1 MVSFVALRLADINI
15 CNEKRPNTCN
25 VPEAIQAMID
35 ADIDIHHL
43 DNDGNNA
50 LFYAQN
56 VEQELLVSNGINVNH
71 RNKSGTLAIQHI
83 DVSPG

>member
-1 MVSFVALRLADINI
+1 
-15 CNEKRPNTCN
+15 
-25 VPEAIQAMID
+25 MID

-56 VEQELLVSNGINVNH
+56 VETVDFLSAMVLMLTTGISQAPLRFNILMFH
-71 RNKSGTLAIQHI
+71 QG
-83 DVSPG
+83 

>member
-1 MVSFVALRLADINI
+1 NLFRVKSKNGVLRCLKAGMDINI
-15 CNEKRPNTCN
+15 CNSKGQTALFTCN

-43 DNDGNNA
+43 DNEGNNA

-56 VEQELLVSNGINVNH
+56 VETVELLVSNGINV
-71 RNKSGTLAIQHI
+71 
-83 DVSPG
+83 

>member
-1 MVSFVALRLADINI
+1 
-15 CNEKRPNTCN
+15 
-25 VPEAIQAMID
+25 MID

-56 VEQELLVSNGINVNH
+56 VETVELC
-71 RNKSGTLAIQHI
+71 QQWY
-83 DVSPG
+83 

>member
-1 MVSFVALRLADINI
+1 
-15 CNEKRPNTCN
+15 
-25 VPEAIQAMID
+25 MID

-56 VEQELLVSNGINVNH
+56 VETVELLVSNGINVNH
-71 RNKSGTLAIQHI
+71 RISQAPLRFNILMFHRG
-83 DVSPG
+83 